1 MSAIMHLQFGV
12 VMIIFCAL
20 QCMGEVMLYL
30 FFCHINVS
38 VIILIIFIAVIV
50 CSSFNHLFWCI
61 LMYYVQ

>member
-20 QCMGEVMLYL
+20 QCMGEVMLCL
-30 FFCHINVS
+30 FFCHIN

-50 CSSFNHLFWCI
+50 CSSCSNLFWCN
-61 LMYYVQ
+61 LMYCVQ

>member
-1 MSAIMHLQFGV
+1 MHLQFGV

-50 CSSFNHLFWCI
+50 CSSFSHLF
-61 LMYYVQ
+61 